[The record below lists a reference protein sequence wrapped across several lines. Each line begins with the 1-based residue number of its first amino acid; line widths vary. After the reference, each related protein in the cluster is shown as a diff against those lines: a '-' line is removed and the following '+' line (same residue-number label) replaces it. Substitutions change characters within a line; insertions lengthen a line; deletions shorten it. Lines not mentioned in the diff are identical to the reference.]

1 MKDLLEIFTLFRNQE
16 AVEEECTSW
25 WRRNGASNKK
35 SGGNKKSRGGK
46 YMSRKARSEVPEL
59 PPIFGAVAELPPS
72 LGSAGMGS
80 EDYVEEGEGQ
90 C

>member
-1 MKDLLEIFTLFRNQE
+1 MLTSHRYIADGGDSATLQRIVMLF
-16 AVEEECTSW
+16 
-25 WRRNGASNKK
+25 
-35 SGGNKKSRGGK
+35 
-46 YMSRKARSEVPEL
+46 EVPEL
-59 PPIFGAVAELPPS
+59 PPIFGVGAELPPS

>member
-1 MKDLLEIFTLFRNQE
+1 MMY
-16 AVEEECTSW
+16 
-25 WRRNGASNKK
+25 KK
-35 SGGNKKSRGGK
+35 SGGGK

-59 PPIFGAVAELPPS
+59 PPIFGVGAELPPS

>member
-1 MKDLLEIFTLFRNQE
+1 MRDTLQCQNVD
-16 AVEEECTSW
+16 ATMMYK
-25 WRRNGASNKK
+25 N
-35 SGGNKKSRGGK
+35 SGGGK

-59 PPIFGAVAELPPS
+59 PPIFGVGAELPPS